1 MHGTLFLDEIGEI
14 SPKFQASFLRAIQ
27 ERQIIR
33 VGGKE
38 LIDIDVRFIT
48 VTNQD
53 LRQKVKDGTFR
64 SDLFF
69 RLNVLPLTVPPLR
82 RRKADIPALLKYF
95 LREDYRNVTQAELA
109 FLDQYSWP
117 GNVREL
123 ENVCT
128 FYKTMHRFP
137 EYLFADIPEE
147 APRRGPD
154 DGSREILK
162 LIQENTCPA
171 HGIGRANLIYQLKS
185 RNCLLSDRS
194 LRQILEDLRRKGLIT
209 VKPGR
214 CGAQITEQGSAYL
227 RTFSPDSKS
236 TENSW

>member
-48 VTNQD
+48 VTNRD

-82 RRKADIPALLKYF
+82 RRKADIA
-95 LREDYRNVTQAELA
+95 
-109 FLDQYSWP
+109 
-117 GNVREL
+117 
-123 ENVCT
+123 
-128 FYKTMHRFP
+128 
-137 EYLFADIPEE
+137 
-147 APRRGPD
+147 
-154 DGSREILK
+154 
-162 LIQENTCPA
+162 
-171 HGIGRANLIYQLKS
+171 
-185 RNCLLSDRS
+185 
-194 LRQILEDLRRKGLIT
+194 
-209 VKPGR
+209 
-214 CGAQITEQGSAYL
+214 AYVL
-227 RTFSPDSKS
+227 
-236 TENSW
+236 